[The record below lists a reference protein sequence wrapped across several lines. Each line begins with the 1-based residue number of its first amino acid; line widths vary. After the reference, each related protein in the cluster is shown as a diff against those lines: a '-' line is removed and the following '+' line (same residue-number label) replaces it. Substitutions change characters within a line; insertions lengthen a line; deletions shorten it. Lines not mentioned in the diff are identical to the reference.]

1 MSYQEKM
8 EIIADILDME
18 VDELNDTMELEKIE
32 TWDSLAV
39 LFVIS
44 VMDAKFGKLPHAR
57 EILNCKKVS
66 DLLDIMQ

>member
-39 LFVIS
+39 LSVIS
-44 VMDAKFGKLPHAR
+44 IMDSKFGKLPHAR

>member
-18 VDELNDTMELEKIE
+18 VDELNDNMELEKIE

-39 LFVIS
+39 LSVIS
-44 VMDAKFGKLPHAR
+44 IMDSKFGKLPHAR

>member
-39 LFVIS
+39 LSVIS

-57 EILNCKKVS
+57 
-66 DLLDIMQ
+66 